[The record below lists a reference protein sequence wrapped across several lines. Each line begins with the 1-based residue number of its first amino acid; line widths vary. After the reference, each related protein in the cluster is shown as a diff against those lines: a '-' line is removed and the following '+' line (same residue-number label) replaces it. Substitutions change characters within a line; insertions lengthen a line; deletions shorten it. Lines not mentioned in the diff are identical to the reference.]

1 MERLGNYFSSL
12 KTSFLL
18 SETLHHGDRNILQ
31 SNFKGGEVGMT
42 HVIRGSRW
50 QSIALFLSSND
61 HLSSVVARE
70 QRGKFLESGSRV
82 LVHRKAGSIS

>member
-1 MERLGNYFSSL
+1 
-12 KTSFLL
+12 
-18 SETLHHGDRNILQ
+18 
-31 SNFKGGEVGMT
+31 MT

-50 QSIALFLSSND
+50 QSIALFLSSDD

-70 QRGKFLESGSRV
+70 QRGKILESGSRV

>member
-1 MERLGNYFSSL
+1 MERLGSYLSVL

-18 SETLHHGDRNILQ
+18 SETLHHSDKNILQ

-50 QSIALFLSSND
+50 QSIALFLSSM
-61 HLSSVVARE
+61 VARE
-70 QRGKFLESGSRV
+70 QRGKTLVSGSRV
-82 LVHRKAGSIS
+82 LVNRKVGSII

>member
-50 QSIALFLSSND
+50 QSIALFLSSDD

-70 QRGKFLESGSRV
+70 QRGKILESGSRV